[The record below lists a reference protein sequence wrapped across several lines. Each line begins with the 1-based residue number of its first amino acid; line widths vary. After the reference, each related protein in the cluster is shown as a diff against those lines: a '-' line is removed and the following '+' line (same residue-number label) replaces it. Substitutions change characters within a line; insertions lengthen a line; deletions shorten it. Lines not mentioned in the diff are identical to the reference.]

1 MLILDDY
8 TPILKD
14 TGDDHV
20 KVYLRPG
27 TALKLVKR
35 LRKVAFFV
43 NVEAFA
49 YTTVPGDEGQGGR
62 GYDLSDSLRVSA
74 AQMEKVLKDKERF
87 EANKDEEHYIK
98 LTRLGW
104 CIFLG

>member
-1 MLILDDY
+1 MKLDDY

-14 TGDDHV
+14 TGDEHV
-20 KVYLRPG
+20 RVYLRPG
-27 TALKLVKR
+27 TAIRLVKR
-35 LRKVAFFV
+35 LRRVRFFV

-62 GYDLSDSLRVSA
+62 GYDLTDSLKVSA
-74 AQMEKVLKDKERF
+74 AQFDNVLRQKQRF
-87 EANKDEEHYIK
+87 ETTKGEEHYVK
-98 LTRLGW
+98 LTRLGY